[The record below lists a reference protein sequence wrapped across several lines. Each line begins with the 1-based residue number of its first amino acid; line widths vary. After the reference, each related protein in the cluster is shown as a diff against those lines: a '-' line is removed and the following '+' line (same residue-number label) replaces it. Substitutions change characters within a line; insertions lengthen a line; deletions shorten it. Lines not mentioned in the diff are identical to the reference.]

1 MKLFFSPGAC
11 SLSPHIVAREAGIG
25 IELVRIE
32 PKDKRTSDDRDY
44 LAINPKG
51 NVPALELD
59 DGRVLTE
66 GVAIVQYLGDLRP
79 DTGLVPPAGSFQRYR
94 MQEALN
100 FIATELHKGFTPL
113 FYRPS
118 DEERAKLEAK
128 LARRFEDVVRQLG
141 SQRHW
146 FGDEF
151 SAADAYLFTILRWAE
166 FTKIPLPP
174 TLAAFVER
182 VGSRPAVRNALAA
195 EGIFAA

>member
-11 SLSPHIVAREAGIG
+11 SLSPHIVAREVGIDL
-25 IELVRIE
+25 ELVRVD
-32 PKDKRTSDDRDY
+32 PKDRRTADDRDY
-44 LAINPKG
+44 LEINAKAY
-51 NVPALELD
+51 VPALELD

-100 FIATELHKGFTPL
+100 FVASELHKGFTPL
-113 FYRPS
+113 FYQPS
-118 DEERAKLEAK
+118 EEERAKIERK

-151 SAADAYLFTILRWAE
+151 TAVDAYLFTILRWAE
-166 FTKIPLPP
+166 FTNIPLPAP
-174 TLAAFVER
+174 LSAFVER
-182 VGSRPAVRNALAA
+182 VATRPTVRAALAA
-195 EGIFAA
+195 EGLGK

>member
-25 IELVRIE
+25 LELVRID

-44 LAINPKG
+44 LTINPKG

-66 GVAIVQYLGDLRP
+66 GVAIVQYLADLRP

-100 FIATELHKGFTPL
+100 FIATELHKGFSPL
-113 FYRPS
+113 FYKPA
-118 DEERAKLEAK
+118 DDERARIETKLS
-128 LARRFEDVVRQLG
+128 RRFEDVVRQLG

-151 SAADAYLFTILRWAE
+151 TAADAYLFTILRWAE
-166 FTKIPLPP
+166 FTNIALPV
-174 TLAAFVER
+174 TLTAFVER
-182 VGSRPAVRNALAA
+182 VATRPAVRAAIAA
-195 EGIFAA
+195 EGMTA